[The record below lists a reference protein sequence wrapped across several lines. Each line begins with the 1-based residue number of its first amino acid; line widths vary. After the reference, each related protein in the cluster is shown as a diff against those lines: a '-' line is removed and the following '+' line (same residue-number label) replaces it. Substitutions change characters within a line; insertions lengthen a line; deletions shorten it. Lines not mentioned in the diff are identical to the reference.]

1 MTTPRDSSNNTGAYS
16 IGAEQPKRRFP
27 WWLLALLALLL
38 LALLLLALSQCGTDA
53 PTRAVPAATV
63 SAAPTE
69 EPATSPEPTPSPEPT
84 TPEETTSPEP
94 TSDGGGA
101 GAAVLTAGGES
112 LLPLA
117 DAAGAGGD
125 LSQYTGQ
132 AAEARSVTVQS
143 VPADE
148 GFWVGTSESDRVWV
162 QLTGKAGE
170 SDYQVQDGDTV
181 VLDGEMVKTPPGFAK
196 EVGVTGA
203 EGAKQLQT
211 QKAHIEAAKS
221 SVKLSP

>member
-1 MTTPRDSSNNTGAYS
+1 MTTSHDSSGTGAYS
-16 IGAEQPKRRFP
+16 IGAERPKRRFP

-53 PTRAVPAATV
+53 PTRAVPSATV

-69 EPATSPEPTPSPEPT
+69 APTASPEPTPSPEPT

-101 GAAVLTAGGES
+101 GAAVLTAGGTS

-125 LSQYTGQ
+125 LSQYAGQ
-132 AAEARSVTVQS
+132 AAKGRGVAVQS

-148 GFWVGTSESDRVWV
+148 GFWVGTSESDRF
-162 QLTGKAGE
+162 G
-170 SDYQVQDGDTV
+170 
-181 VLDGEMVKTPPGFAK
+181 
-196 EVGVTGA
+196 
-203 EGAKQLQT
+203 
-211 QKAHIEAAKS
+211 S
-221 SVKLSP
+221 S